1 MRSAVRIPVGESGA
15 GPEVAV
21 RRSAARRPGLIMR
34 ASLPTE
40 PKRCERRARYTPAR
54 FNMASAP
61 NALHRRHADLTGVR
75 PRGGRRNARAFQRQ
89 AHRRGLR
96 RTRPATRR
104 RGHEADGVSGRA
116 DGEHGP
122 RRSLHANA
130 TPPRTS
136 RELAARG
143 DEVWWWLRQRSIS
156 SDRGAGRGDPQR
168 RWRVLRGR
176 FRRER
181 RRR

>member
-1 MRSAVRIPVGESGA
+1 MRSLVRIPVGESGA

-61 NALHRRHADLTGVR
+61 TALHRRHADLTGVR
-75 PRGGRRNARAFQRQ
+75 PRGGRRDARAFQRQ

-104 RGHEADGVSGRA
+104 RGHEEDGVS
-116 DGEHGP
+116 
-122 RRSLHANA
+122 S
-130 TPPRTS
+130 
-136 RELAARG
+136 
-143 DEVWWWLRQRSIS
+143 
-156 SDRGAGRGDPQR
+156 
-168 RWRVLRGR
+168 
-176 FRRER
+176 ER
-181 RRR
+181 RRTRSTCEASRSTQRRPGGLPENWRPEAAAWSRGAHAVQGSKKRSSGRRRRRRRRKK